1 MWLRFLTFPLALLG
15 GLIAAG
21 LCTAGLVLALAYPNL
36 PSLETLTDYQ
46 PKVPLRVY
54 TIEGE
59 LIGEF
64 GEERRVLVDI
74 GDVPPAL
81 VNAIVATEDERFFQ
95 HSGIDYI
102 GVARAAY
109 ANLLTGGR
117 QQGASTIT
125 MQVARNFFL
134 SSEKTL
140 TRKLYEVLLAL
151 KIEHNLTKDQ
161 ILGLYV
167 NQIYLGQ
174 RAYGFASA
182 ARTYFGKPLDQLTLG
197 EAAMLAALP
206 KAPSSYNPIANP
218 QRAKQRQVYV
228 LRRMRDLGYVT
239 AEEFEQAAAAPVETR
254 RASETTY
261 AVRAEYVAEM
271 VRQAVY
277 EQYPE
282 DAYTRGFRV
291 YTTIRKAD
299 QEAAVAALREGLMQY
314 DRRLGYRGP
323 EAFVE
328 LPKAATED
336 DYEEALAEHEDDDD
350 LRAALVLSATRRE
363 VKAILRSGAEVAVS
377 GEGLKFAAPSLE
389 RTAAQRR
396 IRRGAIV
403 RVRQAG
409 ASSWEI
415 TQLPEAEAAFMSM
428 DTSDGAVRALVG
440 GFQFYRN
447 KFNHVTQAWR
457 QAGSAF
463 KPFIYSA
470 ALERGFTAATVVP
483 DEPIA
488 IEADVTGSQ
497 RWEPKNFD
505 GKFEG
510 PMRLRTALA
519 KSKNMVSIRVLDA
532 IGLKYAQDYVTR
544 FGFDPERHPPYLT
557 MALGSG
563 TVTAWQMAR
572 AYGVFSNGGYLV
584 QPYFIHKIVDDR
596 GNPLGEARPQR
607 AGDESLRVIDTRNA
621 FIMDSLLQDVAR
633 IGTAARA
640 ASLGRK
646 DVAGK
651 TGTTNEFIDAWFAG
665 YIPSLVG
672 VAWVGFDQP
681 RTLGR
686 NQTGGLVALPIWVGY
701 MQQVQK
707 VVPEMRRIVPDGVVT
722 ADTFTLDPNAAGE
735 AKQLPEYFYSEF
747 VPKDDTPPF
756 PLLPVFVPPPDETLT
771 TEPPPAPWQGVPPA
785 APGPVRAPPSG

>member
-1 MWLRFLTFPLALLG
+1 MWLRFLAFPLALLG

-21 LCTAGLVLALAYPNL
+21 LFVVGLVIALAYPNL

-54 TIEGE
+54 TIDGE

-74 GDVPPAL
+74 KDVPASL
-81 VNAIVATEDERFFQ
+81 TNAIIATEDERFFQ

-117 QQGASTIT
+117 RQGASTIT

-182 ARTYFGKPLDQLTLG
+182 ARTYFGKPLDTLTLG
-197 EAAMLAALP
+197 ESAMLAALP

-218 QRAKQRQVYV
+218 QRAKQRQLYV
-228 LRRMRDLGYVT
+228 LRRMRELGYISQEDFDKT
-239 AEEFEQAAAAPVETR
+239 SEAPVVTR
-254 RASETTY
+254 RAEETNY

-291 YTTIRKAD
+291 YTTIRKTD
-299 QEAAVAALREGLMQY
+299 QEAAVRAVREGLMQY

-323 EAFVE
+323 EGFVD
-328 LPKAATED
+328 LPEKAGEAE
-336 DYEEALAEHEDDDD
+336 YEEALADRDDDDD
-350 LRAALVLSATRRE
+350 LGVALVLSANRRE
-363 VKAILRSGAEVAVS
+363 VKAVLKS
-377 GEGLKFAAPSLE
+377 GEEIAISGDGLRFAAASLQ
-389 RTAAQRR
+389 RVPAQRR

-403 RVRQAG
+403 RVRQVG
-409 ASSWEI
+409 TRKWEI
-415 TQLPEAEAAFMSM
+415 VQLPEAEAAFISM
-428 DTSDGAVRALVG
+428 DTTDGAVRSLVG
-440 GFQFYRN
+440 GFQFYRS

-457 QAGSAF
+457 QPGSAF

-483 DEPIA
+483 DGPIA

-532 IGLKYAQDYVTR
+532 IGPKYAQDYVTR

-563 TVTAWQMAR
+563 TVTMWQMAR
-572 AYGVFSNGGYLV
+572 AYAVFSNGGYLL

-596 GNPLGEARPQR
+596 GNPLGEARPKR

-633 IGTAARA
+633 VGTAARA

-665 YIPSLVG
+665 YIPSVVG
-672 VAWVGFDQP
+672 VAWVGYDQP
-681 RTLGR
+681 QTLGR

-707 VVPEMRRIVPDGVVT
+707 GVPEMQRIVPDGVVT
-722 ADTFTLDPNAAGE
+722 ADTYSLDPGGFGA

-747 VPKDDTPPF
+747 VPKDDAPPF
-756 PLLPVFVPPPDETLT
+756 PLLPVLEPPPDETLT
-771 TEPPPAPWQGVPPA
+771 PEAPVAPWQTSPPA
-785 APGPVRAPPSG
+785 TPTAPVPGTG

>member
-1 MWLRFLTFPLALLG
+1 M
-15 GLIAAG
+15 
-21 LCTAGLVLALAYPNL
+21 ALAYPNL
-36 PSLETLTDYQ
+36 PSLDTLTDYQ

-74 GDVPPAL
+74 GEVPASL
-81 VNAIVATEDERFFQ
+81 TNAIIAAEDERFYQ
-95 HSGIDYI
+95 HSGIDYF

-117 QQGASTIT
+117 RQGASTIT

-151 KIEHNLTKDQ
+151 KIEHSLTKDQ
-161 ILGLYV
+161 ILSLYV

-174 RAYGFASA
+174 RAYGFAA
-182 ARTYFGKPLDQLTLG
+182 AAHTYFGKPLEKLSLA

-206 KAPSSYNPIANP
+206 KAPSSYNPVANP
-218 QRAKQRQVYV
+218 QRAKQRQLYV
-228 LRRMRDLGYVT
+228 LRRMKELDYIT
-239 AEEFEQAAAAPVETR
+239 ADEFD
-254 RASETTY
+254 RASSAPIVTRKVANTY

-277 EQYPE
+277 EQFPE
-282 DAYTRGFRV
+282 DAYSRGFRV
-291 YTTIRKAD
+291 YTTLRMAD
-299 QEAAVAALREGLMQY
+299 QEAAVQALRSGVMEY
-314 DRRLGYRGP
+314 DRRAGYRGP

-328 LPKAATED
+328 LPANADEAQF
-336 DYEEALAEHEDDDD
+336 EEALADRDDDDD
-350 LRAALVLSATRRE
+350 LRVALVLAATQRE
-363 VKAILRSGAEVAVS
+363 VKAVLKSGEVVAVT
-377 GEGLKFAAPSLE
+377 GEGLRFAASSLQ
-389 RTAAQRR
+389 RVAAQRR

-403 RVRQAG
+403 RLRQLDPKL
-409 ASSWEI
+409 WEVV
-415 TQLPEAEAAFMSM
+415 QLPEVEGAFIAL
-428 DTSDGAVRALVG
+428 DTADGAVRALVG
-440 GFQFYRN
+440 GFQFNRN
-447 KFNHVTQAWR
+447 EFNHVTQAWR

-497 RWEPKNFD
+497 RWEPRNFD

-510 PMRLRTALA
+510 PMRLRNALT

-544 FGFDPERHPPYLT
+544 FGFDGERHPPYLT

-563 TVTAWQMAR
+563 TVTPWQMAR
-572 AYGVFSNGGYLV
+572 AYSVFANGGYLV

-596 GNPLGEARPQR
+596 GNPLGTARPQR

-621 FIMDSLLQDVAR
+621 FIMDSLMQDVAR
-633 IGTAARA
+633 VGTAARA

-665 YIPSLVG
+665 YLPSLVG
-672 VAWVGFDQP
+672 VSWVGYDQP

-701 MQQVQK
+701 MQKVQK
-707 VVPEMRRIVPDGVVT
+707 AVPEMRRVIPDGVVT
-722 ADTFTLDPNAAGE
+722 AETFDIGTEMFGD
-735 AKQLPEYFYSEF
+735 AKHLPEYFYREY
-747 VPKDDTPPF
+747 VPKDDSPPF
-756 PLLPVFVPPPDETLT
+756 PLLPVFVPPPLDAGSEMPGIPGFAQQPGMPPQQVLPPK
-771 TEPPPAPWQGVPPA
+771 PPP
-785 APGPVRAPPSG
+785 PGSG